1 MLFVLRAS
9 RRVHAADDD
18 AGRIGNWW
26 RRIMCPLSIPRS
38 IETNTAW
45 TPRQGRSSWYGD
57 PGSPGRAALTRLAFS
72 HSNDYAQPA

>member
-1 MLFVLRAS
+1 MLFVLRVS
-9 RRVHAADDD
+9 RRLHPADDD

-45 TPRQGRSSWYGD
+45 TPRQGRSS
-57 PGSPGRAALTRLAFS
+57 REE
-72 HSNDYAQPA
+72 